1 MCAGTTAH
9 RKARCSYEAAAN
21 LMTHAAPD
29 PFGIIPEFKY
39 YAAAIRRGGA
49 VAAVAG
55 YGPGSAHAPSTLS
68 QTESE

>member
-1 MCAGTTAH
+1 
-9 RKARCSYEAAAN
+9 
-21 LMTHAAPD
+21 MTHAAPD